1 MHHFTPPP
9 AVLQSADQGWHVFP
23 LVQGSKRPAVR
34 SWETRATT
42 DPARL
47 TRCWSAGAYNLGI
60 ATGPSRLVVVD
71 LDVPKGEED
80 RPPAG
85 TPAGVTDG
93 ADTLGLLAEE
103 HGERYP
109 SDTYTVRSGSGGL
122 HLYFMAPAGAAL
134 RNTAGKLGWKIDT
147 RANGGYVVGA
157 GSTVEGR
164 PYRVVHEA
172 SPAPL
177 PSWLAKLLIP
187 AALPPQRPL
196 DVSLLATDGLDR
208 YLAAA
213 VAGEIQRVERA
224 VKGNRNNAL
233 YQASVALGQLV
244 AGGELAESDVTAK
257 LVAAAV
263 RKALNES
270 DAHRTVASGLRAGA
284 RKPRTVTRRSA

>member
-9 AVLQSADQGWHVFP
+9 AVLQCAEQGWHVFP
-23 LVQGSKRPAVR
+23 LVQGGKRPAVR

-42 DPARL
+42 DSVRL
-47 TRCWSAGAYNLGI
+47 TGCWSVGDYNLGI

-71 LDVPKGEED
+71 LDVPKGDED

-122 HLYFMAPAGAAL
+122 HLYFRAPAGAAL

-164 PYRVVHEA
+164 AYRVVHEA

-177 PSWLAKLLIP
+177 PNWLAKLLIP

-196 DVSLLATDGLDR
+196 DVSLLAADGLDR

-244 AGGELAESDVTAK
+244 AGGELAEGDVTAK

-263 RKALNES
+263 GKNLNEP
-270 DAHRTVASGLRAGA
+270 DARRTVASGLRAGA
-284 RKPRTVTRRSA
+284 RKPRTVTGRAA